1 VGVQINPLRNLFA
14 IQFAQTV
21 KGFEMYQ
28 LTEQQKAF
36 IEAYSQSICECP
48 KNLLIKYFEDS
59 EKFGR
64 TYREYYSNI
73 EDCYSVWVM
82 ALEYANKTVKA

>member
-1 VGVQINPLRNLFA
+1 
-14 IQFAQTV
+14 
-21 KGFEMYQ
+21 MHQ

-73 EDCYSVWVM
+73 EDCYSIWLF
-82 ALEYANKTVKA
+82 AINWANKPKESSCFDSMLGNPMQTLNNLSIR

>member
-1 VGVQINPLRNLFA
+1 
-14 IQFAQTV
+14 
-21 KGFEMYQ
+21 MYQ

-36 IEAYSQSICECP
+36 IEAYSNAICECP

-64 TYREYYSNI
+64 TYREYYSNV

-82 ALEYANKTVKA
+82 ALEYANKLKTEPARAFDQMFSSPLKALDNLTIRG

>member
-1 VGVQINPLRNLFA
+1 VEARTNLLGNLFA

-21 KGFEMYQ
+21 KGFEMHQ
-28 LTEQQKAF
+28 LSEQQKAF
-36 IEAYSQSICECP
+36 IEAYSSSICECP

-64 TYREYYSNI
+64 TYREYYSNV
-73 EDCYSVWVM
+73 EDCYSIWVM